1 MQATVSGVVD
11 KGCSLNVEVCGYA
24 YEERPIASASRSQ
37 QLFYSL
43 ARRVAAIPA
52 LPGKLTPSRRN
63 SSEFN
68 DELNEELNG
77 ATLEGDDGL
86 MNLKHKDDI
95 LAKFVELGE
104 IKDGHPED
112 NTSPLRIPALD
123 RITTPP
129 PSRHNS
135 STPTITS
142 MTSNVEP
149 TTRLPP
155 AHNAWP
161 IPFAYSSS
169 DLPHLHNN
177 LNHRL
182 LPFFA
187 RKLPARRVK
196 VSIYPALIDRPSKTT
211 LLVEEIIYTELG
223 GDFTACIHI
232 SDERLTKF
240 RHEVG
245 LEEGHELSGTR
256 IRVVTELLGDES
268 EALVTAT
275 DEVSLNMIVDGGV
288 RCISDIDDT
297 IKVSKDRSLFQ

>member
-1 MQATVSGVVD
+1 M
-11 KGCSLNVEVCGYA
+11 NVEVCGYA

-43 ARRVAAIPA
+43 ARRVAAIPD

-68 DELNEELNG
+68 DELNEQLNG

-104 IKDGHPED
+104 IKDGHPD
-112 NTSPLRIPALD
+112 NTSPP
-123 RITTPP
+123 TPP

-135 STPTITS
+135 STPTITR
-142 MTSNVEP
+142 MTSNIEP

-196 VSIYPALIDRPSKTT
+196 VSIYPVLIDQPSTTT
-211 LLVEEIIYTELG
+211 LLVEEIVYTELG
-223 GDFTACIHI
+223 GDFTACIQI
-232 SDERLTKF
+232 SDERLKEF

-245 LEEGHELSGTR
+245 LEEDHELSGTR

-268 EALVTAT
+268 EALVTAA